1 MTTSVRYIVEDATA
15 AIPFYELLGFATVMH
30 PGPGFAMLDR
40 GDLRLL
46 LNAPGAGGA
55 GQGAADGTPPS
66 PGGWN
71 RFQLLV
77 DDLDAEVARLRDTG
91 VPFRNEVVSGNA
103 GRQAVAE
110 DPSGNAVELFE
121 PAPAGHR
128 GA

>member
-1 MTTSVRYIVEDATA
+1 MEISVRYIVDDATQ
-15 AIPFYELLGFATVMH
+15 AIDFYELLGFEVVMH
-30 PGPGFAMLDR
+30 PGPGFAMLKR

-55 GQGAADGTPPS
+55 GQGAADGTPPA

-77 DDLDAEVARLRDTG
+77 DDLDAEVARLSRAG
-91 VPFRNEVVSGNA
+91 VPFRNRIISANA
-103 GRQAVAE
+103 GRQALAD

-121 PAPAGHR
+121 PAG
-128 GA
+128 